1 MAIFQGQCTS
11 FKTELLQAVHNFSV
25 VGGDTFKLALYT
37 ASANLGA
44 GTTVYTTSGEVT
56 GTNYTA
62 GGAVLTKIQ
71 PTSSGTT
78 AFVSFN
84 PLTFSNVTL
93 TTRGALIYNASKAN
107 KAVCV
112 LNFGIDVTKTAAN
125 LVIVF
130 PPASA
135 ADAILRIA

>member
-11 FKTELLQAVHNFSV
+11 FKVELLEGIHNFSAA
-25 VGGDTFKLALYT
+25 GGDTFKLALYT

-44 GTTVYTTSGEVT
+44 ETTAYTTAGEVT
-56 GTNYTA
+56 GTNYVA
-62 GGAVLTKIQ
+62 GGEVLTNVQ

-78 AFVSFN
+78 AFVSFD

-93 TTRGALIYNASKAN
+93 TARGALIYNASKAN
-107 KAVCV
+107 RAVCV